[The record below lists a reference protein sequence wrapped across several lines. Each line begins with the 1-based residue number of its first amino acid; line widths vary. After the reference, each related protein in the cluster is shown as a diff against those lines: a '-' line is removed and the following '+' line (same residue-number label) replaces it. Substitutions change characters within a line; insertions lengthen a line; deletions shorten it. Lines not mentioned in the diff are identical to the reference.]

1 LFEPRTR
8 ISRIAYGA
16 ILAALVTAT
25 TSSLTISI
33 PATRGYFNLG
43 DMMVYT
49 AAVLTGP
56 LVGALAGGIGSAIS
70 DVLLSPSYAP
80 GTLIIKGMEGL
91 IVGYLYRGRESAYVG
106 RHWRAITSAMS
117 ATVFVLV
124 AVATSFYYN
133 DSGIFG
139 MSPLLLLRGGYP
151 YSLQYGAWLTGG
163 LVVAIVVLYAGL
175 RSDPRLGWMAM
186 SIVVGG
192 SEMVLGYFLY
202 ETSVLGIP
210 VPAALVEVP
219 FNVGQLIF
227 GLAGAVFIT
236 ESVAAA
242 FRRPV
247 SQTQRPPPP

>member
-1 LFEPRTR
+1 
-8 ISRIAYGA
+8 
-16 ILAALVTAT
+16 LAALVTAT
-25 TSSLTISI
+25 TSALTVNI

-70 DVLLSPSYAP
+70 DVLLSPAFAP
-80 GTLIIKGMEGL
+80 GTLVIKGLEGL
-91 IVGYLYRGRESAYVG
+91 TVGYLYRGRDSALID
-106 RHWRAITSAMS
+106 RHWKAITSAMS
-117 ATVFVLV
+117 AIVFVLV
-124 AVATSFYYN
+124 AVVTSFYYS

-139 MSPLLLLRGGYP
+139 MNPLVLLRGGYP
-151 YSLQYGAWLTGG
+151 YSLQYGVWLAGG
-163 LVVAIVVLYAGL
+163 LVAAIAVLYFGL

-202 ETSVLGIP
+202 ETSVLAIP

-219 FNVGQLIF
+219 FNVGQLVF
-227 GLAGAVFIT
+227 GLVGAVLIT
-236 ESVAAA
+236 ESVAATFRKPA
-242 FRRPV
+242 SRARRP
-247 SQTQRPPPP
+247 QPP